1 VPRGED
7 DLLVAQHVANSIV
20 SVDAELAQYPTLQSF
35 VRSALESETT
45 EYLEK
50 T

>member
-1 VPRGED
+1 VLRDED
-7 DLLVAQHVANSIV
+7 VIFTARHVANSIV
-20 SVDAELAQYPTLQSF
+20 SVDAELADYPALRSF